1 MMLAEGKGIVE
12 AMEGTGVF
20 TTTAISRFRSG
31 AESGALR
38 SNALQLAN
46 YYETETSYRMEKAV
60 SMIDLMVTMI
70 IMVVMVGLTI
80 VSAETSIM

>member
-20 TTTAISRFRSG
+20 TVTAISRFRSG